1 MWPPPYRA
9 DKTDF
14 IRNEDAG
21 APIYTETGIADLN
34 AAQDHLASSLTG
46 GLYIQADK
54 PTSLS
59 TSEAGLV
66 KAEGGES
73 CSIDVRSE
81 V

>member
-1 MWPPPYRA
+1 V
-9 DKTDF
+9 
-14 IRNEDAG
+14 
-21 APIYTETGIADLN
+21 YTETGIADLN

-54 PTSLS
+54 PTRLS

-73 CSIDVRSE
+73 LLFAYIWEATDVIGSGWVRIKRRRHLDY
-81 V
+81 